1 MPQVNIWSDIS
12 CYSVSYSV
20 SVFQSA
26 IKFLVLLE
34 VNVAQTG
41 FFRIKASS
49 CLGEVLLLVQPS
61 VQRLP
66 FLKNISSFILQSFHF
81 IDHFLANKTKNIG
94 P

>member
-66 FLKNISSFILQSFHF
+66 FLKNISSFIQSFHF